1 MSRSPDSGEGPAGS
15 SDRSGPVQAGSK
27 RRDSDLSPR
36 ARVHRSR
43 SRSWAL
49 QVLYRW
55 EAAGAEGSL
64 VDVFHETARLR
75 RVAPARVSRIMRHLE
90 RVEANLPQVD
100 QVLRRA
106 LDNWRLERLAVV
118 DRSVL
123 RLAASEM
130 LFDDEVPPLVAL
142 QEGIRLAGQ
151 YGGPQSPRFVNGVLD
166 AVFREMGAPAQEQ
179 ASATRPGSRKS
190 PPAPRR

>member
-1 MSRSPDSGEGPAGS
+1 MSP
-15 SDRSGPVQAGSK
+15 SDDGVV
-27 RRDSDLSPR
+27 SDLSPR

-55 EAAGAEGSL
+55 EAEGAEGEL

-75 RVAPARVSRIMRHLE
+75 RVAPARVGPTLRHLE
-90 RVEANLPQVD
+90 RLERHLPEVD
-100 QVLRRA
+100 AALRRA

-118 DRSVL
+118 DRCVL

-130 LFDDEVPPLVAL
+130 LFEEGVPPLVAL

-166 AVFREMGAPAQEQ
+166 AVFRESQGAGTSPR
-179 ASATRPGSRKS
+179 TRGR
-190 PPAPRR
+190 

>member
-1 MSRSPDSGEGPAGS
+1 MK
-15 SDRSGPVQAGSK
+15 RSGTAHDPVDGG
-27 RRDSDLSPR
+27 R
-36 ARVHRSR
+36 ADKSESVTSARTRVHRSR

-49 QVLYRW
+49 QVVYRW
-55 EAAGAEGSL
+55 EAGGADGSL
-64 VDVFHETARLR
+64 MDVFQETLRMR
-75 RVAPARVSRIMRHLE
+75 RVAPARISRVERHL
-90 RVEANLPQVD
+90 RCLEAHLPEVD
-100 QVLRRA
+100 AALREA

-130 LFDDEVPPLVAL
+130 LFDSETPPLVAL

-166 AVFREMGAPAQEQ
+166 AVLREARGAEPR
-179 ASATRPGSRKS
+179 TR
-190 PPAPRR
+190 